1 MLRLSTAAC
10 CLVALSAC
18 VSTRP
23 RPQLPADQWSMRIE
37 TLQHASAW
45 TLQGRAAVAAGTQGW
60 QAALDWRQDAA
71 SSELHLSG
79 PLGIGAQ
86 VITQTPNGLSIN
98 GAAPSAAALAQLQDR
113 LGFELPI
120 DALRYWLLGVPDPN
134 GTFDLQ
140 RNDQDRAQRLVQAG
154 WSIDYDRYMAASG
167 DILPAHIVLTRGDV
181 RVRIVVD
188 HWEMHP

>member
-1 MLRLSTAAC
+1 MLRLLTAAC

-18 VSTRP
+18 VSTRVQQP
-23 RPQLPADQWSMRIE
+23 PGEWAVRAA
-37 TLQHASAW
+37 TLQHAEAW

-60 QAALDWRQDAA
+60 QASLDWRQSAA

-86 VITQTPNGLSIN
+86 QITQTPNGLSIN
-98 GAAPSAAALAQLQDR
+98 GAAPSAAALAQLQER

-120 DALRYWLLGVPDPN
+120 DDLRYWLLGVPDPN

-140 RNDQDRAQRLVQAG
+140 RNDQGRAQHLVQAG

-167 DILPAHIVLTRGDV
+167 DVLPAHIVLTRGDV

-188 HWEMHP
+188 HWDLQP